1 MVEPARGIWAAFL
14 APLPLAVPALLHGGH
29 FPAKELARQSLH
41 SPALQRHAGG
51 MEGVRRAAARAHIER
66 VPTNSILHW
75 TGLTNMT
82 YTVQRSP
89 DLLAPWSTVG
99 WLPAVQ
105 TNLAFTNWLTGPL
118 QFYRLA
124 VP

>member
-1 MVEPARGIWAAFL
+1 MADTSPQKNWPGNPFTLPPYSVMRVEWRVFDVP
-14 APLPLAVPALLHGGH
+14 PPALTLNVSH
-29 FPAKELARQSLH
+29 
-41 SPALQRHAGG
+41 
-51 MEGVRRAAARAHIER
+51 
-66 VPTNSILHW
+66 TNSILHW

-82 YTVQRSP
+82 YTVPRSP